1 MNLSGYALRVGA
13 NFECTRSQLHPP
25 LHLCRNATSNCST
38 VFPKRGTLSISV
50 LAFLYLFF
58 FWTKM
63 LLNSTKRS
71 WPHPATA
78 WLELPVTSKRN
89 SFQKV
94 EYVPHYFCSAVKP
107 VIRLAGRLLRINISL
122 VLKFIELRGRLSQS
136 LVVLLT
142 SGDTISAFCCTTL
155 HLVPW
160 FFQPLYG
167 TTRDWHEVD

>member
-13 NFECTRSQLHPP
+13 QFECTRTQLHPP
-25 LHLCRNATSNCST
+25 LHLCRNATSNCSA
-38 VFPKRGTLSISV
+38 VFPKRGTLSI
-50 LAFLYLFF
+50 FFF